1 MIFDIVLISLIYI
14 DFSRQTPKSVDK
26 VSGTL
31 YDWERRRETMIELEG
46 EQYLDGDEASSFLGV
61 KLSTLYAYVS
71 RGVLK
76 SYKQGIKRQR
86 LYKQI
91 ELESLLRLRPGDA
104 PSPVNPA
111 RSAGDEES
119 AAKKKRTEI
128 PLAEDWV
135 PYT

>member
-1 MIFDIVLISLIYI
+1 
-14 DFSRQTPKSVDK
+14 
-26 VSGTL
+26 
-31 YDWERRRETMIELEG
+31 MIELEG

-71 RGVLK
+71 RGILK

-86 LYKQI
+86 LYKQS
-91 ELESLLRLRPGDA
+91 ELQALLRLRPGDA
-104 PSPVNPA
+104 PSPGNTA
-111 RSAGDEES
+111 RAVGSGE
-119 AAKKKRTEI
+119 AATKKKPGDI

>member
-1 MIFDIVLISLIYI
+1 
-14 DFSRQTPKSVDK
+14 
-26 VSGTL
+26 
-31 YDWERRRETMIELEG
+31 MIELEG
-46 EQYLDGDEASSFLGV
+46 EQYLDGDEASNFLGV

-86 LYKQI
+86 LYKQT
-91 ELESLLRLRPGDA
+91 ELVALLRLRPGDA
-104 PSPVNPA
+104 PSPINTTRA
-111 RSAGDEES
+111 AGDEEA
-119 AAKKKRTEI
+119 AAKIKPTDI

>member
-1 MIFDIVLISLIYI
+1 
-14 DFSRQTPKSVDK
+14 
-26 VSGTL
+26 
-31 YDWERRRETMIELEG
+31 MIELEG
-46 EQYLDGDEASSFLGV
+46 EQYLDGGEASSFLGI

-86 LYKQI
+86 LYKQT
-91 ELESLLRLRPGDA
+91 ELEALLRLRPGDA
-104 PSPVNPA
+104 PSPVNIA
-111 RSAGDEES
+111 KAAENAES
-119 AAKKKRTEI
+119 SKKKLTDI

>member
-1 MIFDIVLISLIYI
+1 
-14 DFSRQTPKSVDK
+14 
-26 VSGTL
+26 
-31 YDWERRRETMIELEG
+31 MIELEG
-46 EQYLDGDEASSFLGV
+46 EQYLDGGEASNFLGV

-86 LYKQI
+86 LYKQT
-91 ELESLLRLRPGDA
+91 ELMALLRLRPGDA
-104 PSPVNPA
+104 PSPFNSVKA
-111 RSAGDEES
+111 AGDEEPTE
-119 AAKKKRTEI
+119 KKKNIDI

>member
-1 MIFDIVLISLIYI
+1 
-14 DFSRQTPKSVDK
+14 
-26 VSGTL
+26 
-31 YDWERRRETMIELEG
+31 MIELEG
-46 EQYLDGDEASSFLGV
+46 ENYLDGDEASSLLGV

-71 RGVLK
+71 RGILR

-86 LYKQI
+86 LYKKS

-104 PSPVNPA
+104 PSPVNSSKPGEEDTAPA
-111 RSAGDEES
+111 S
-119 AAKKKRTEI
+119 KKLAEI

>member
-1 MIFDIVLISLIYI
+1 
-14 DFSRQTPKSVDK
+14 
-26 VSGTL
+26 
-31 YDWERRRETMIELEG
+31 MIELEG
-46 EQYLDGDEASSFLGV
+46 EQFLDGDEASHFLGV

-86 LYKQI
+86 LYKQT

-104 PSPVNPA
+104 PSPVNTAKP
-111 RSAGDEES
+111 AGDEES
-119 AAKKKRTEI
+119 TAKKNLPEI

>member
-1 MIFDIVLISLIYI
+1 
-14 DFSRQTPKSVDK
+14 
-26 VSGTL
+26 
-31 YDWERRRETMIELEG
+31 MIELEG
-46 EQYLDGDEASSFLGV
+46 EQYLDGDEASNFLGV

-86 LYKQI
+86 LYKQT

-104 PSPVNPA
+104 PSPVNTTKPA
-111 RSAGDEES
+111 EVGES
-119 AAKKKRTEI
+119 AAQKNSTDI

>member
-1 MIFDIVLISLIYI
+1 
-14 DFSRQTPKSVDK
+14 
-26 VSGTL
+26 
-31 YDWERRRETMIELEG
+31 MIELEG
-46 EQYLDGDEASSFLGV
+46 EQYLDGGEASNFLGV

-86 LYKQI
+86 LYKQT
-91 ELESLLRLRPGDA
+91 ELVALLRLRPGDA
-104 PSPVNPA
+104 PSPVNTA
-111 RSAGDEES
+111 KAAGDEE
-119 AAKKKRTEI
+119 AAGKKKNTDI